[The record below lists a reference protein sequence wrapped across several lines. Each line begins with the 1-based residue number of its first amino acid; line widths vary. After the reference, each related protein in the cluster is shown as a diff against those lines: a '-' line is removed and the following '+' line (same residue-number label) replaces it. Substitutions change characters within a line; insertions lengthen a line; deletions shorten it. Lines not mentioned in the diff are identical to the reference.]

1 MNKEDIEATV
11 WRLQHF
17 INDGVGYDVPKD
29 IRTLLAHVADLE
41 EEIDQLKASA
51 GINDGGDASRGAS
64 DGVIA
69 VDILG
74 RPWVAKEGGWW
85 RLMKDVVAG
94 KRPELPQQYA
104 PYTIVHVP
112 AYTPKEES

>member
-1 MNKEDIEATV
+1 MSTPARIVDKLRNYEYEKSGCEGAVGDIYA
-11 WRLQHF
+11 LIQH
-17 INDGVGYDVPKD
+17 I
-29 IRTLLAHVADLE
+29 ADLE

-74 RPWVAKEGGWW
+74 CPWAAKEGGWW
-85 RLMKDVVAG
+85 RLIKDVVAG
-94 KRPELPQQYA
+94 KWSELPQQYA

-112 AYTPKEES
+112 TYTPEGES